1 MEAANGKI
9 NVLFKWSSSIFHP
22 KKQKLLSNFYKHILH
37 ILKKNLFFFKKEVL
51 KITPFSNPFFSTLCL
66 ILILTFLNGQVVET
80 NSFGFD
86 NDDEFIVV
94 DPFAPDSDLDEN
106 GYDSRRPR
114 VCPPGQKLV
123 EKPEGLVCKTDYSL
137 QYVNPRNLPNIN
149 NDGKNFK
156 KMNEITKLHFLK
168 KNSQQ

>member
-1 MEAANGKI
+1 M
-9 NVLFKWSSSIFHP
+9 
-22 KKQKLLSNFYKHILH
+22 
-37 ILKKNLFFFKKEVL
+37 
-51 KITPFSNPFFSTLCL
+51 
-66 ILILTFLNGQVVET
+66 NGQVVET

-86 NDDEFIVV
+86 NDDEVIVV

-149 NDGKNFK
+149 NNGKNLK
-156 KMNEITKLHFLK
+156 NMNGIQILIYLLILV
-168 KNSQQ
+168 